1 VDPSPEATG
10 KCLTALSGSGQLGPD
25 ETTWLI
31 DIHWLALAGQDYS
44 HGKAK
49 VFGSKYGLGK
59 KRGPSLGKTKGGKS
73 SKWMV
78 VVDGQAV
85 PIGAGLDS
93 A

>member
-31 DIHWLALAGQDYS
+31 DIHRLALAGQDYS

-59 KRGPSLGKTKGGKS
+59 KKGPKPWKDQRRQEFQ
-73 SKWMV
+73 
-78 VVDGQAV
+78 VDGGGRW
-85 PIGAGLDS
+85 PGS
-93 A
+93 PYRCWS